1 MPDSQPC
8 AARMRRCGTRAP
20 PLAVVHK
27 PARKVTM
34 SQLHSSQQTMSS
46 EGSAR
51 RKKLGHS
58 RRHAIVQPPQHLRQ
72 PVLLRA
78 ATIRR
83 TAESTSEALK
93 AIAAPSSPRPRP
105 AMRAN
110 SSANV
115 ATEHTTL
122 TTSSARVSP
131 IATKSFCSTHTI
143 AAANWPGK
151 RICAYKPACADTSGA
166 CPSERRMASALIQS
180 SARGTLTVQVSSTSV
195 LWPKTPML

>member
-27 PARKVTM
+27 PARKRRQRQTQEARPLPQTRDRPATPALAAASASPRRNDQEDCRKHCTGGRRRCVGQRVALERRLEL
-34 SQLHSSQQTMSS
+34 QL
-46 EGSAR
+46 R
-51 RKKLGHS
+51 VRVS
-58 RRHAIVQPPQHLRQ
+58 RLP
-72 PVLLRA
+72 
-78 ATIRR
+78 
-83 TAESTSEALK
+83 SEALK

-166 CPSERRMASALIQS
+166 CDQAS
-180 SARGTLTVQVSSTSV
+180 VN
-195 LWPKTPML
+195 